1 MYYTKDTYRDV
12 EFYSIEPDTYGNPR
26 IVVWYGDITF
36 RERNEGEPYGD
47 YQSAHF
53 AHSAKA
59 LGGKRYRGK
68 WFGGGIVL
76 QSYGLK
82 RAVDE
87 ALA

>member
-1 MYYTKDTYRDV
+1 MQYTKDTYRDV
-12 EFYSIEPDTYGNPR
+12 EFYNIEPDTYGNPR
-26 IVVWYGDITF
+26 VVVWYGDIPF
-36 RERNEGEPYGD
+36 RDRFDGELFCG

-53 AHSAKA
+53 AHSAKV

-82 RAVDE
+82 RAIDE

>member
-1 MYYTKDTYRDV
+1 MQYTKDTYRDV
-12 EFYSIEPDTYGNPR
+12 EFYSIDPDTYGNPR
-26 IVVWYGDITF
+26 FVVWYGDIPF

-82 RAVDE
+82 RAIDK

>member
-26 IVVWYGDITF
+26 IVVWYGDIPF

-68 WFGGGIVL
+68 WFGGGVVL

-82 RAVDE
+82 RAIDK